1 MFHYIITEIKMVIFL
16 QGTVKICYTN
26 SQTPLGEV
34 GHFKVGRQRCPSLPR
49 SLPVFIN
56 NFGGFHRRASAPPVT
71 FWLGHPAPDLL
82 LSTTLGSPVSSP
94 STSWGMQTINNLP
107 AMQETWVWSVG
118 QEDPLEKGMA
128 TRSSELAWRIPQT
141 GEPGGLQSMGSH
153 RVGRDWTV
161 NYTFSPSLSTESPT
175 SWELPGQIKRAR
187 RPPLEHG
194 ALDALKEACVC
205 SK

>member
-1 MFHYIITEIKMVIFL
+1 MKRFYDQIPASLVTQMV
-16 QGTVKICYTN
+16 KN
-26 SQTPLGEV
+26 
-34 GHFKVGRQRCPSLPR
+34 
-49 SLPVFIN
+49 LPVM
-56 NFGGFHRRASAPPVT
+56 RVT
-71 FWLGHPAPDLL
+71 QVQSL
-82 LSTTLGSPVSSP
+82 
-94 STSWGMQTINNLP
+94 
-107 AMQETWVWSVG
+107 G

-128 TRSSELAWRIPQT
+128 THFSILAWRIPEET
-141 GEPGGLQSMGSH
+141 FGLQSMGSH